1 MSERGDVVRRMYD
14 AISRGDVAAAA
25 ACFAPDA
32 VWVLPG
38 RGPMAGAH
46 RGVQAIHQNF
56 FARLGPLSGGTFRAE
71 LLDVAE
77 GERYVVAVQRATAQ
91 HGGRSLD
98 VTGCQL
104 MTVEDGRITEVRG
117 HYSDQEALDAFWSQ

>member
-1 MSERGDVVRRMYD
+1 MRRMYD
-14 AISRGDVAAAA
+14 AVARGDVATAAE
-25 ACFAPDA
+25 CFAPDA
-32 VWVLPG
+32 VWILPG

-46 RGVQAIHQNF
+46 RGVREIYENF

-77 GERYVVAVQRATAQ
+77 GERYVIAVQRATAERDGQ
-91 HGGRSLD
+91 SID

-104 MTVEDGRITEVRG
+104 MRVEDGRIKEVHG
-117 HYSDQEALDAFWSQ
+117 HYSDQYALDAFWSR

>member
-1 MSERGDVVRRMYD
+1 MYA
-14 AISRGDVAAAA
+14 AINDGDVATAA

-38 RGPMAGAH
+38 RGPMSGTH
-46 RGVQAIHQNF
+46 RGVHDIHENF
-56 FARLGPLSGGTFRAE
+56 FARLGPLSGGTFHAE

-77 GERYVVAVQRATAQ
+77 GERYVVAVQRATAR
-91 HGGRSLD
+91 HDGMTLD

-104 MTVEDGRITEVRG
+104 MTVVDGRITEVRG
-117 HYSDQEALDAFWSQ
+117 HYSDQEALDAFWSR

>member
-1 MSERGDVVRRMYD
+1 MY
-14 AISRGDVAAAA
+14 AAVNRGDVAAAA

-38 RGPMAGAH
+38 SGPMAGTH
-46 RGVQAIHQNF
+46 RGVQAIHENF
-56 FARLGPLSGGTFRAE
+56 FARLGPLSGGTFHAE

-77 GERYVVAVQRATAQ
+77 GERYVVAVQRATAE
-91 HGGRSLD
+91 HGGQTLD

-104 MTVEDGRITEVRG
+104 MTIEDGRITAVRG
-117 HYSDQEALDAFWSQ
+117 HYSDQAALDAFWSQ